1 MQASTLSLLLFS
13 IISVCVIYFLPFTWK
28 QHGLFAANILFYLIF
43 DFRFLLL
50 IIVSILC
57 SYKIGCKISHSK
69 NSRSWLI
76 CGITFSLIILAF
88 FKYFNFF
95 ADKFHDSFRLI
106 MPLGISYYTFKII
119 SYFFDLHSKKTALKN
134 FLSYGIYVSFF
145 PQIISGPIMRSGEF
159 YANLPF
165 LGRPSSALRI
175 QGFSLILSGLFKKIV
190 IADRISNYTHLIFS
204 SPMSYP
210 SLALLIAAFLFS
222 IQIYCDFSGY
232 SEVSIGISNLLG
244 IKCSPN
250 FCLPYFSYSIK
261 DFWRRWHISLSS
273 WLKDY
278 IYIPLGGSRH
288 GHFLQ
293 CLNTLITFSISGLW
307 HGSGLNFL
315 IWGLWHGIL
324 NLVPVK
330 KATTRRKYI
339 FQSVSTFL
347 CVTLGWILFNSSTM
361 DMFITYIHHMIAD
374 FRLSYHMIVSS
385 ILPFTGD
392 FSCLSYFAV
401 LALFILI
408 LFIFE
413 IREFKQNSEKTPSL
427 KKNLFF
433 FVSIILFGVFGQNH
447 FLYAN
452 F

>member
-1 MQASTLSLLLFS
+1 MQTSTISLLLFS
-13 IISVCVIYFLPFTWK
+13 IISIFVIYLLPFKWRRY
-28 QHGLFAANILFYLIF
+28 GLFVMNILFYSIF
-43 DFRFLLL
+43 DFRFLIL
-50 IIVSILC
+50 IIVGMLC
-57 SYKIGCKISHSK
+57 SFIIGYRISNSMH
-69 NSRSWLI
+69 SRSWLI
-76 CGITFSLIILAF
+76 CGILFSLSILAF

-119 SYFFDLHSKKTALKN
+119 SHLIDLYSKKTVPKD
-134 FLSYGIYVSFF
+134 FLSYAIYVSFF

-159 YANLPF
+159 YQKLPS
-165 LGRPSSALRI
+165 LGCASSMLRM
-175 QGFSLILSGLFKKIV
+175 QGLTLILSGLFKKIV

-204 SPMSYP
+204 SPLSYP
-210 SLALLIAAFLFS
+210 SLALLIAAFLYS

-244 IKCSPN
+244 IECSPN

-278 IYIPLGGSRH
+278 IYIPLGGNRH
-288 GHFLQ
+288 GRFRQ
-293 CLNTLITFSISGLW
+293 CINIILTFSISGLW
-307 HGSGLNFL
+307 HGSGLTFL
-315 IWGLWHGIL
+315 FWGLWHGIL
-324 NLVPVK
+324 NLFPIK
-330 KATTRRKYI
+330 KAADHGKRI
-339 FQSVSTFL
+339 FQTAITFL
-347 CVTLGWILFNSSTM
+347 FVTLGWILFNATSI
-361 DMFITYIHHMIAD
+361 DMFITYI
-374 FRLSYHMIVSS
+374 YHMVTDFHLNYNVIVSS

-392 FSCLSYFAV
+392 YSCLSYFAILV
-401 LALFILI
+401 LFIII

-413 IREFKQNSEKTPSL
+413 VHEFRQDTVRTPNI
-427 KKNLFF
+427 KRNLFF
-433 FVSIILFGVFGQNH
+433 IISIILFGVFGQNH